1 MVKGKNLNFIAS
13 NLRRSKWQI
22 IAISVLLVLSSALI
36 NILLFLS
43 TDYQQNFFREK
54 NRLNGEDIDI
64 LLMNTVPGVDCYEQ
78 LDAALGGCE
87 TVNQYEIDRVVTAP
101 GSVEYKDAVIGNHI
115 SFMSFDTAMEKR
127 IGQYEILES
136 NNADGIYLSCI
147 FKTDG
152 GYSMGQDISV
162 KLGAKDYIF
171 KIAGFYNNVDTG
183 TANCTDIVLLLPDHD
198 FDSVASEQ
206 GVSYRISAL
215 LNEPENVEILE
226 TDITKRI
233 VEDCPTLTFLGS
245 STYKKLSTSRYITAT
260 LFEAIISVS
269 AILMIAVILA
279 TIAITLSNYIRNNI
293 RNLGAMKALGYKS
306 RELILPIVGEFS
318 AIAFV
323 MAFIGTLFS
332 YIVMPVLN
340 NALEKQVGIPYKIH
354 FLFGQAALSIL
365 ICVLIA
371 ALSSYF
377 SVLKIKRIY
386 PMNAIRDSKTKQKKS
401 RNFFPF
407 DKTRLGL
414 NTAISLKSLLSDKV
428 HGIVLFVSM
437 TVIAFLLGF
446 SAFTYQNVI
455 LDQNAILDLVC
466 GQRTDSVLNVSREYE
481 DQLLSELDSNNSVE
495 QYYLYSA
502 FPITPSGKPK
512 IYAYIIDEDYRARDR
527 LCIKGH
533 MPQSDND
540 IAINRAY
547 ADKYGINLGDKL
559 SFETENGSSEF
570 TVNGMIQGA
579 FYSGID
585 CYITYDGYSR
595 ISAMPFSGYYVDLK
609 KGTDIDEFNTE
620 ISEKCPLISCSNYE
634 KSIEAASESYINI
647 LIFATTVVVILSFI
661 IAAFILYI
669 LISVLLANKHRE
681 HGILKS
687 LGFVSKNIVYQTVF
701 CNMPPCIIGTA
712 LGLLISR
719 NGAEKLLSSALSGI
733 GIFMLGVPTKFIYLF
748 ASGFAMIVFTVFV
761 SVLMSGSVRK
771 ITPHQLFNKE

>member
-22 IAISVLLVLSSALI
+22 IAISVLLILASALI

-43 TDYQQNFFREK
+43 TDYQQNFFTEK
-54 NRLNGEDIDI
+54 THLNGEDIDI
-64 LLMNTVPGVDCYEQ
+64 LLMNTVPGQDCFEQ
-78 LDAALGGCE
+78 LDDSLNGCE
-87 TVNQYEIDRVVTAP
+87 IIKQYEIDRIVAAP
-101 GSVEYKDAVIGNHI
+101 GSVEYKDAVMSNYI
-115 SFMSFDTAMEKR
+115 SFMSYDTATDKR

-136 NNADGIYLSCI
+136 DNSDGVYLSCI
-147 FKTDG
+147 FKTGG
-152 GYSMGQDISV
+152 GYKTGQDISV
-162 KLGAKDYIF
+162 KCGAKDYTF

-183 TANCTDIVLLLPDHD
+183 TANCTDIVLLLSDRYFH
-198 FDSVASEQ
+198 SAASDM

-215 LNEPENVEILE
+215 LNDPENVDILE
-226 TDITKRI
+226 LDITKKI
-233 VEDCPTLTFLGS
+233 AEDCPTLTFLGS

-269 AILMIAVILA
+269 AVLMITVILA

-293 RNLGAMKALGYKS
+293 RNLGALKALGYKS

-318 AIAFV
+318 SIAFV
-323 MAFIGTLFS
+323 MALIGTLFS
-332 YIVMPVLN
+332 YMVMPVLN

-354 FLFGQAALSIL
+354 FLFTQAVLSVL
-365 ICVLIA
+365 ICVLLA
-371 ALSSYF
+371 ACSSYF
-377 SVLKIKRIY
+377 SVQKIRRIY
-386 PMNAIRDSKTKQKKS
+386 PMNAIRDSKSKKKTS

-414 NTAISLKSLLSDKV
+414 NTAISLKSLLSDRV

-466 GQRTDSVLNVSREYE
+466 GQRTDSVLNVSRVYE
-481 DQLLSELDSNNSVE
+481 DMLLSELDSNGSVE
-495 QYYLYSA
+495 KYYLYSA
-502 FPITPSGKPK
+502 FPITPTDMPK
-512 IYAYIIDEDYRARDR
+512 IYAYVIDENYHARDR

-533 MPQSDND
+533 MPEKDSD
-540 IAINRAY
+540 IALNRAY
-547 ADKYGINLGDKL
+547 ADKYGIDIEDKL
-559 SFETENGSSEF
+559 SFESDNGMAEF
-570 TVNGMIQGA
+570 TVTGMIQGA

-585 CYITYDGYSR
+585 CYITNDGYSR
-595 ISAMPFSGYYVDLK
+595 ISTMPFSGYYVDLK
-609 KGTDIDEFNTE
+609 EGTDIDKFNTE

-634 KSIEAASESYINI
+634 KSIEAASESYIDI
-647 LIFATTVVVILSFI
+647 LIFATAVVVILSFI

-687 LGFVSKNIVYQTVF
+687 LGFVSKDIIFQTVF

-748 ASGFAMIVFTVFV
+748 ASGFAMIIFTVAV

>member
-1 MVKGKNLNFIAS
+1 MVKGKNFNFIAS

-22 IAISVLLVLSSALI
+22 IAISILLILASALI
-36 NILLFLS
+36 NILFFLS
-43 TDYQQNFFREK
+43 MDYQQNFFREK
-54 NRLNGEDIDI
+54 TRLNGEDIDI
-64 LLMNTVPGVDCYEQ
+64 LLMNTLPGADCYEQ
-78 LDAALGGCE
+78 LNAALDACE
-87 TVNQYEIDRVVTAP
+87 IVNQYEIDPVVTAP

-115 SFMSFDTAMEKR
+115 SFMSYDTAIDKQ

-136 NNADGIYLSCI
+136 NHADGIYLSYI
-147 FKTDG
+147 FKIDG
-152 GYSMGQDISV
+152 GYGIGQDVTV
-162 KLGAKDYIF
+162 KLGAKEYKF
-171 KIAGFYNNVDTG
+171 KIAGFYNNVNTG
-183 TANCTDIVLLLPDHD
+183 TSNCTDIVLLLPDSD
-198 FDSVASEQ
+198 FDSVASAQ

-226 TDITKRI
+226 TDLTKRI
-233 VEDCPTLTFLGS
+233 AENCPTLTFLGS

-269 AILMIAVILA
+269 AVLMITVILA

-306 RELILPIVGEFS
+306 HDLILPIVGEFS
-318 AIAFV
+318 VIAF
-323 MAFIGTLFS
+323 MMSLIGTLFS
-332 YIVMPVLN
+332 YAVMPVLN

-354 FLFGQAALSIL
+354 FLFEQAALSIL
-365 ICVLIA
+365 ICVLMA
-371 ALSSYF
+371 ALSSYY
-377 SVLKIKRIY
+377 SVLKIRRIY
-386 PMNAIRDSKTKQKKS
+386 PIHAIRDSKTKQKTS
-401 RNFFPF
+401 HNFFAL
-407 DKTRLGL
+407 DKTHFGL
-414 NTAISLKSLLSDKV
+414 NTAISLKSLLSDGV

-481 DQLLSELDSNNSVE
+481 DLLLSELNDNSSVE

-502 FPITPSGKPK
+502 FPVSPSGKPK
-512 IYAYIIDEDYRARDR
+512 IYAYIIDEDYHARDR

-533 MPQSDND
+533 MPKSEGD
-540 IAINRAY
+540 IAVNRAY
-547 ADKYGINLGDKL
+547 ADKYGINLGDTL
-559 SFETENGSSEF
+559 SFETENGLAEF
-570 TVNGMIQGA
+570 TINGMIQGA

-609 KGTDIDEFNTE
+609 KGTDIDEFNSE
-620 ISEKCPLISCSNYE
+620 ISKKCPLISCSNYA
-634 KSIEAASESYINI
+634 KSVEAASESYIDI
-647 LIFATTVVVILSFI
+647 LILATAVVVILSFV

-687 LGFVSKNIVYQTVF
+687 LGFVSKDIVYQTVF
-701 CNMPPCIIGTA
+701 CNMPPCVLGTA

-719 NGAEKLLSSALSGI
+719 NGAAKLLASALSGI
-733 GIFMLGVPTKFIYLF
+733 GIFVFGIPTKLVYLF
-748 ASGFAMIVFTVFV
+748 IAGGSVIFFAIVV
-761 SVLMSGSVRK
+761 SILMSGSVRK